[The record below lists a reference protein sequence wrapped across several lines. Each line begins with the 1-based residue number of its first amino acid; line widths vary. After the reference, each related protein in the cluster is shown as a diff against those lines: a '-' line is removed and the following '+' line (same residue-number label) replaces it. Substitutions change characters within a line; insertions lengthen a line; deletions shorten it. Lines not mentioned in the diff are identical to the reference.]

1 MSGRHGPRLIPR
13 RWLAGLAATA
23 VLALVGAWM
32 LFARGRVPVEEML
45 SFLQDHPVVAPL
57 AFVGMY
63 ALLVVTVLPTLPLNL
78 AAGVLW
84 GAVPGTALTVAGAS
98 LGALIA
104 FWLSRRFFH
113 ERVREFAAA
122 NEWRWMD
129 AAIATSGW
137 RMVVFLRI
145 NPVVPFG
152 PANWLLG
159 VTSISLRAYAIATTL
174 AIVPPALLLASLGAS
189 MGGIVL
195 DGGGQEVMR
204 NAVWAGVA
212 MLVLGSLRWWVGR
225 RGRTTGR

>member
-13 RWLAGLAATA
+13 RWLAAAAATA
-23 VLALVGAWM
+23 LLAAVAGWM
-32 LFARGRVPVEEML
+32 LFARGRVPVEDML
-45 SFLQDHPVVAPL
+45 SFLREHPVVAPA
-57 AFVGMY
+57 AFVAMY
-63 ALLVVTVLPTLPLNL
+63 AILVVTVLPTLPLNL

-84 GAVPGTALTVAGAS
+84 GAVGGTALTVAGAS
-98 LGALIA
+98 LGALAA
-104 FWLSRRFFH
+104 FWLSRRFFQD
-113 ERVREFAAA
+113 RVREFAVA

-159 VTSISLRAYAIATTL
+159 VTSISPRAYALATTL
-174 AIVPPALLLASLGAS
+174 AIVPPALLIASLGAS

-212 MLVLGSLRWWVGR
+212 MLVLGVLRWWVGR
-225 RGRTTGR
+225 RGRDAVR

>member
-1 MSGRHGPRLIPR
+1 MNGRHGPRLIPR

-23 VLALVGAWM
+23 LLALLAAWM
-32 LFARGRVPVEEML
+32 LFARGRLPADEML
-45 SFLQDHPVVAPL
+45 AFLRDHPVVAPL

-84 GAVPGTALTVAGAS
+84 GAMQGTALTVAGAS
-98 LGALIA
+98 MGALIA

-113 ERVREFAAA
+113 ARVREFAAA

-159 VTSISLRAYAIATTL
+159 VTSISARAYAIATTL
-174 AIVPPALLLASLGAS
+174 AIVPPALLIASLGAS

-204 NAVWAGVA
+204 NAAWAGVA
-212 MLVLGSLRWWVGR
+212 MLALGLLRWWVGR
-225 RGRTTGR
+225 RGRAADR